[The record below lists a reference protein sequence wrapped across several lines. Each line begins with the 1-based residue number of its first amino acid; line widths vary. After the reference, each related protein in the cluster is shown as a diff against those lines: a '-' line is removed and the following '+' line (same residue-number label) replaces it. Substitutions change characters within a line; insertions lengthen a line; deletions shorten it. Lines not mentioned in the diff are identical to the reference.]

1 MTVTRDVIYDLLP
14 TYFAGDASDDTRR
27 LIDEFFATDPE
38 FGRMAQ
44 RFRALMAERPS
55 NAAIDADRAK
65 VVFHR
70 ARARVKLRLAAAI
83 WALGAVFPFGLAA
96 VTGVD
101 GQAFRHPG
109 IIIGIVF
116 AVMAMATWLSSLSP
130 HPEAWYAAFTG
141 DEKGSG
147 SGA

>member
-14 TYFAGDASDDTRR
+14 SYFAGDASDDTRT
-27 LIDEFFATDPE
+27 LVDEFFATDPE

-44 RFRALMAERPS
+44 RFGALMAERPS

-65 VVFHR
+65 VVFDR
-70 ARARVKLRLAAAI
+70 ARARVKLRLAATI
-83 WALGAVFPFGLAA
+83 WGLGALFPFGVAV
-96 VTGVD
+96 VTGVN

-109 IIIGIVF
+109 VIIGLVF
-116 AVMAMATWLSSLSP
+116 GAMAIATWLTSLST